1 MDSTSLRPD
10 CVEPDSIEKALRT
23 IWVAESQL
31 EWCRNQLARRSF
43 EVSMLRGGGHAAKA
57 GSLMHMASGSV
68 DIALER
74 LRSARLML
82 SSARGG
88 EDDDKQGTVEDPAG

>member
-43 EVSMLRGGGHAAKA
+43 EVSMLRGGGPAAKA

-68 DIALER
+68 DVALER
-74 LRSARLML
+74 LR
-82 SSARGG
+82 SARGG